1 MLAKRDATVTLSVRT
16 ALTVS
21 QAEYGH
27 FKLLEE
33 RDWRPSR
40 VNQLVASK
48 TDRSEMSDQVSS
60 RGTRLLRIGASSRRK
75 NQYPNRRS
83 DRSPETIVGI
93 NDSPI
98 CVANTLGFDTIQPV
112 NSFAGQTI
120 RRAPSSSVNDA
131 VFYRSII
138 A

>member
-40 VNQLVASK
+40 VNQL

-83 DRSPETIVGI
+83 DWSLETIVGI
-93 NDSPI
+93 NDSSI

>member
-1 MLAKRDATVTLSVRT
+1 MLAKRDAIVTLSVRT

-40 VNQLVASK
+40 VNQL

-98 CVANTLGFDTIQPV
+98 CVAKTLGFDTIQPV
-112 NSFAGQTI
+112 NSLAGQTI